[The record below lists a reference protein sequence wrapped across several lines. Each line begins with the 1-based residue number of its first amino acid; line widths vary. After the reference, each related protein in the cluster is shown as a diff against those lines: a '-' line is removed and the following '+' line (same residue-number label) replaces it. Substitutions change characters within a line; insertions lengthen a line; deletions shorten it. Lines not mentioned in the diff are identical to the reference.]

1 MQPIQ
6 LPHRGTRDG
15 PGGCKDDR
23 ASEEA
28 AKKERGGV
36 TVPQNAAPARL
47 TTQLVVV
54 DDAIIDHPTVEDRDA
69 RRLRWHGPSA
79 GCELVSCCPRA
90 TKGGVRQDS
99 SLQNTTCD
107 KRS

>member
-1 MQPIQ
+1 MNATNPAA
-6 LPHRGTRDG
+6 TSRDKG
-15 PGGCKDDR
+15 WAGGLLAR
-23 ASEEA
+23 SRERRS
-28 AKKERGGV
+28 KEGEGGRHC
-36 TVPQNAAPARL
+36 TLKRRTSSPYE
-47 TTQLVVV
+47 LVVV

-107 KRS
+107 EN